1 MTFSD
6 IVYDMMQKVN
16 TIAKENKY
24 NRYIKKHPVQKMF
37 SIVLFH
43 QYMGLH
49 NGRSLLLQLK
59 YILEKAIFRMIR
71 FTSVDTNKRRQ
82 TCALLTNSNDMRN
95 ADIAELYRERW
106 NIEIAF
112 YWIKTFL
119 KVNCWLS
126 QTRYGVMIQL
136 YSAFI

>member
-1 MTFSD
+1 M
-6 IVYDMMQKVN
+6 
-16 TIAKENKY
+16 
-24 NRYIKKHPVQKMF
+24 R
-37 SIVLFH
+37 
-43 QYMGLH
+43 LH

-95 ADIAELYRERW
+95 ADIAKLYRERW

-112 YWIKTFL
+112 YWKKHF
-119 KVNCWLS
+119 
-126 QTRYGVMIQL
+126 
-136 YSAFI
+136 